1 MGRRDRLARVS
12 DRPYFMFRL
21 NSPRP
26 TFPGDM
32 TADEARI
39 MGAHADYWRAL
50 MPAGDVVLVG
60 PVADPA
66 GAWGLGVV
74 RADDEAAA
82 RRLTENDPVVTSG
95 FSTIDVFPM
104 LSAIVRGE

>member
-1 MGRRDRLARVS
+1 MAERS
-12 DRPYFMFRL
+12 YFFFRL

-32 TADEARI
+32 TDDEAHI
-39 MGAHADYWRAL
+39 MGEHAAYWRAL
-50 MPAGDVVLVG
+50 LPAGDVVVVG

-74 RADDEAAA
+74 CAESIDAA
-82 RRLTENDPVVTSG
+82 RALVDADPVVTSG
-95 FSTIDVFPM
+95 FSTIDVYPM